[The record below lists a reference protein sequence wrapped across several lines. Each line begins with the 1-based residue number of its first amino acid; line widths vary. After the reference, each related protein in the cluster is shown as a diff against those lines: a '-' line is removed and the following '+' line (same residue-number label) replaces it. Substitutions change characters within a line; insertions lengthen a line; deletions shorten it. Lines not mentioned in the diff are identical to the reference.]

1 MWVAI
6 KDGAFLFGASFGGI
20 LLGGA
25 ADFIEKSDFLLYL
38 HLGALKVDCH
48 FFYIIFLFF
57 SSSIRAEYSEKLIN
71 IPILAFT

>member
-48 FFYIIFLFF
+48 FFLYHLSFF
-57 SSSIRAEYSEKLIN
+57 
-71 IPILAFT
+71 